1 MRWAHSNVELRTLFE
16 EHSAKT
22 GQPSPELADM
32 APLVDSAA
40 LPGLKDLLARVT
52 SSASTVEIVGSAAAS
67 AAVRDLVRAQR
78 YWPLSL
84 ERDDPAAA
92 AHGLIQARPL
102 LAEFRRVLANDFN
115 ADSALSS

>member
-1 MRWAHSNVELRTLFE
+1 MRDPVAAPVDLVHSSLTR
-16 EHSAKT
+16 
-22 GQPSPELADM
+22 P
-32 APLVDSAA
+32 
-40 LPGLKDLLARVT
+40 
-52 SSASTVEIVGSAAAS
+52 AS

-92 AHGLIQARPL
+92 ADGLIQARPL

>member
-1 MRWAHSNVELRTLFE
+1 VRDPVRAPVDLVHSSLTRLA
-16 EHSAKT
+16 SAK
-22 GQPSPELADM
+22 
-32 APLVDSAA
+32 
-40 LPGLKDLLARVT
+40 
-52 SSASTVEIVGSAAAS
+52 
-67 AAVRDLVRAQR
+67 VRDLVRAQR

-92 AHGLIQARPL
+92 ADGLIQARPL